1 MKKNNNNTLS
11 LINEKKENYINK
23 DISNKIENI
32 IKNNESIN
40 NKKELNE
47 QIRDMPFL
55 ILPIKFLKFNKK
67 MKNSLCYYIII
78 ILALLTFIF
87 FSISKSAFL
96 YIFSELNQNSD
107 DKKYIKNYHWKKQS
121 RIIY

>member
-40 NKKELNE
+40 NKKEYNE
-47 QIRDMPFL
+47 QIRDIPF
-55 ILPIKFLKFNKK
+55 
-67 MKNSLCYYIII
+67 
-78 ILALLTFIF
+78 
-87 FSISKSAFL
+87 
-96 YIFSELNQNSD
+96 
-107 DKKYIKNYHWKKQS
+107 
-121 RIIY
+121 